1 MRCWHVECVFWKA
14 MNITTVQVVS
24 VISFTLFIL
33 PACQPIYPVWGCVIH
48 VEARSE
54 PSGSAELLSSGPQ
67 SALNPAAPRLLLSVV
82 SLTTGPGAEY
92 TLGTG
97 NVEAYICMLAYK
109 KKTWKEGTK
118 ALIHRDI
125 LTLQF
130 ALTLC
135 CVQKNKTTTTNLLTH
150 SSCKDMKS
158 FRITFQCCLP
168 QHSCIPLLI
177 STCSKGSTPLNFFSY
192 TQSRLYK
199 IFTTKTAN
207 SPCWPDKSLLLWLWR
222 GTGIKQS
229 PDQREYLPPAASA
242 AASKCFSDTPLSAA
256 PLPGIQ

>member
-1 MRCWHVECVFWKA
+1 MWRQDQSQVGALSCSPLGLSLRWILQLHGCFSQLSPWPLDLEQSTHLEQEMWRRIFACWH
-14 MNITTVQVVS
+14 T
-24 VISFTLFIL
+24 
-33 PACQPIYPVWGCVIH
+33 
-48 VEARSE
+48 
-54 PSGSAELLSSGPQ
+54 
-67 SALNPAAPRLLLSVV
+67 
-82 SLTTGPGAEY
+82 
-92 TLGTG
+92 
-97 NVEAYICMLAYK
+97 K

>member
-1 MRCWHVECVFWKA
+1 M
-14 MNITTVQVVS
+14 
-24 VISFTLFIL
+24 
-33 PACQPIYPVWGCVIH
+33 
-48 VEARSE
+48 EARSE

-97 NVEAYICMLAYK
+97 NVEAHICMLAYK
-109 KKTWKEGTK
+109 KKNVKRRNKGTHTQRY
-118 ALIHRDI
+118 ID
-125 LTLQF
+125 F
-130 ALTLC
+130 AVCPNSLLC
-135 CVQKNKTTTTNLLTH
+135 TKKKTTTTNLLTH

-207 SPCWPDKSLLLWLWR
+207 SPC
-222 GTGIKQS
+222 
-229 PDQREYLPPAASA
+229 
-242 AASKCFSDTPLSAA
+242 
-256 PLPGIQ
+256 